1 MRGCDHSIRQRRR
14 PSPGARGL
22 GTVLLTGSLALTL
35 PGSAAAANDAL
46 QAWFQTRTQALFDAV
61 AAGDRAIWD
70 QTLDAGCMLTSED
83 GEVTDKAKFLAQL
96 RPLPP
101 GFRGKIVIRDL
112 TVRDLGATAVVHYW
126 MDESETIFAQEL
138 KTRYVATDTWR
149 RSGAT
154 WRAVAMQVTVVPR
167 DLEPIATD
175 TSAWPAMVGS
185 YRYPGDTQPRYRVFL
200 RDGKLFG
207 GRDEKTASALIPL
220 APLVFHQQ
228 GSIHLMVFVKDAAGE
243 IGEVRE
249 LHKYNEVRLVRVPP
263 RPAGS

>member
-1 MRGCDHSIRQRRR
+1 MRSVTLGYVGRILLAASIALT
-14 PSPGARGL
+14 SPGIADPA
-22 GTVLLTGSLALTL
+22 TGAT
-35 PGSAAAANDAL
+35 
-46 QAWFQTRTQALFDAV
+46 QAWFQARTQALFDAV
-61 AAGDRAIWD
+61 ATGDRAIWD
-70 QTLDAGCMLTSED
+70 RTLDGTCILTSED
-83 GEVTDKAKFLAQL
+83 GEVMDKAKFLAEL

-101 GFRGKIVIRDL
+101 GFRGQIVIRDL
-112 TVRDLGATAVVHYW
+112 TVRDLGDTAVVHYW

-138 KTRYVATDTWR
+138 KTLYVATDTYHR
-149 RSGAT
+149 TGGA

-207 GRDEKTASALIPL
+207 GRDEKTATALIPL

-228 GSIHLMVFVKDAAGE
+228 GSIHLMVFVRDAAG
-243 IGEVRE
+243 GMAEVRE
-249 LHKYNEVRLVRVPP
+249 LHKYNEVRMQRAP
-263 RPAGS
+263 G